1 MRNMSFVLTTPQCR
15 RREKTVTRRQGWWF
29 LKRGDLVQQVEKGQ
43 GLKKGEHVKK
53 IHVIRI
59 VSTYGLLI
67 WAVWPEDVVREGFP
81 GKSTAWFVEMY
92 CRHNRVQPNELC
104 NRIAFEY
111 VETERSEECR
121 QDTQQT

>member
-1 MRNMSFVLTTPQCR
+1 MRNMSFALTTPQCR

-29 LKRGDLVQQVEKGQ
+29 LKRGDLVQQIEKGQ
-43 GLKKGEHVKK
+43 GLKKGERVTK
-53 IHVIRI
+53 IHVVRI

-67 WAVWPEDVVREGFP
+67 WTIWPEDVVREGFP

-92 CRHNRVQPNELC
+92 CRHNRVKPHELC

-111 VETERSEECR
+111 VDIEETNA
-121 QDTQQT
+121 D